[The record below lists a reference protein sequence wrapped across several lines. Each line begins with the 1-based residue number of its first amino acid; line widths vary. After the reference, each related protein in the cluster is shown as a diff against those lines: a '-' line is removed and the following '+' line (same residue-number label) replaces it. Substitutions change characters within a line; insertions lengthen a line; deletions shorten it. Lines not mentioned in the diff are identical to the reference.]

1 MSFACHSYDA
11 CRPFVTLE
19 VRNLIDDVGILQCQR
34 DSGGQEA
41 AIGAA
46 GTFRREEALDSICIF
61 ASPCEQR
68 GLRYTTRA
76 GWGGLR
82 GGGKA
87 IMSLSGRR
95 TMWCQSSRIRKVSR
109 ALLRI
114 D

>member
-41 AIGAA
+41 AIGTA
-46 GTFRREEALDSICIF
+46 GTFREEALDCDLYLRVPR
-61 ASPCEQR
+61 AQR
-68 GLRYTTRA
+68 GLRYTKRA

-82 GGGKA
+82 GSGKA
-87 IMSLSGRR
+87 HHVYVWPSYDV
-95 TMWCQSSRIRKVSR
+95 VSKLQNSEGL
-109 ALLRI
+109 ACTSKN
-114 D
+114 